1 MEIAHVLGFKSIE
14 SFSSLGDVS
23 TYPKVS
29 PVFVHFMASS
39 SATSCEENI
48 PCLEAYQTCVC
59 RFFGVF
65 YVELIVSLEQW

>member
-39 SATSCEENI
+39 SATM
-48 PCLEAYQTCVC
+48 
-59 RFFGVF
+59 F